1 MNNILKGIILAG
13 GSGTRLYP
21 ITKAVSKQLLPLYDK
36 PMIYYPL
43 SVLMLAEIR
52 DILIITTP
60 EDNAA
65 FKRLLGDGSKFGIN
79 LSYEI
84 QEKPNGIA
92 EAFIIGEKFIGNDP
106 VCLIL
111 GDNIFHG
118 NNFSQILKKSKNYA
132 KCNEAGVFGY
142 YVNDPERYGVVEFDE
157 DGECINIEEK
167 PTNPKSKY
175 AVVGLYFYPK
185 HVAEKAKKVKPSARG
200 ELEITTLNNMF
211 LEEGRL
217 HATKLPRGFAWLDT
231 GTFDSLADASH
242 YIETIE
248 KRQGQKVACL
258 EEIAFNNG
266 WLTLVDIEE
275 SAKELGKSEYGKY
288 LMDFVKDNR
297 SKTQKYKTLY
307 ERTEK

>member
-1 MNNILKGIILAG
+1 MKGIILAG

-175 AVVGLYFYPK
+175 
-185 HVAEKAKKVKPSARG
+185 
-200 ELEITTLNNMF
+200 
-211 LEEGRL
+211 
-217 HATKLPRGFAWLDT
+217 TKGIRF
-231 GTFDSLADASH
+231 
-242 YIETIE
+242 
-248 KRQGQKVACL
+248 
-258 EEIAFNNG
+258 
-266 WLTLVDIEE
+266 
-275 SAKELGKSEYGKY
+275 
-288 LMDFVKDNR
+288 
-297 SKTQKYKTLY
+297 
-307 ERTEK
+307 